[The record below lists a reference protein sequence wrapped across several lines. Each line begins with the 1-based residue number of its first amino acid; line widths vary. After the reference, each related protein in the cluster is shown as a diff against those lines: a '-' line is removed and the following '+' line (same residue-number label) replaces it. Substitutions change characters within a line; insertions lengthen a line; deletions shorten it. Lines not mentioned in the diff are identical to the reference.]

1 VSRNCL
7 CRRDF
12 LCGPPSAMRS
22 RHPLEIGGM
31 VHPPQGGCVTD
42 DEVEGLEQQAE
53 ELASRGDWGPE
64 AEQVNR
70 RLIEVDPSRAVAY
83 TSSPSNGSSICRPAK
98 TSWNHQISTHAR
110 CLTMPSNVVFDGT
123 SRARSVSSGSSFD
136 LPQDRC
142 AIPVE
147 ILRQELALR
156 TGPVGILNLG
166 HRSPPS

>member
-1 VSRNCL
+1 
-7 CRRDF
+7 
-12 LCGPPSAMRS
+12 
-22 RHPLEIGGM
+22 
-31 VHPPQGGCVTD
+31 VTD

-110 CLTMPSNVVFDGT
+110 C
-123 SRARSVSSGSSFD
+123 
-136 LPQDRC
+136 
-142 AIPVE
+142 
-147 ILRQELALR
+147 QELALR